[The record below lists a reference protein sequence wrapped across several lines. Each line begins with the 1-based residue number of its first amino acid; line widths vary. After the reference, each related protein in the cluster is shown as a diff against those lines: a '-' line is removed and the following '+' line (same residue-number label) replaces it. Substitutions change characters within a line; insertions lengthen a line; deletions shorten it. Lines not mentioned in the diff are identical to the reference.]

1 MTLGMPRLP
10 ETWSNEQVLGFVR
23 LMWQQWLFK
32 SGRGNPQ
39 DISSVAKGPAPPA
52 AVAAA
57 AKIAFTALGSNPEQ
71 IFFSEEYS
79 RPVTEASPIDPAS
92 AALMERTNS
101 GTLTS
106 PELVESSEGDLH
118 EWFEGDKQT
127 QSGCNGQSS
136 ALIRSPLEDPEK
148 RNRNLQ
154 WLRLHFRS
162 LSQIGRLPF
171 NHADLW
177 QLHQYYFS
185 PPVTNAEDEGGGND
199 SDSVGNTKSRAK
211 SASPSTNPGDDM
223 IGRSVS
229 FRSLNE
235 ASALCAS
242 HVDHSSPT
250 FLKRTHDDTE
260 ESQEPAAKKA
270 KSLKPRVAFY
280 PRVMVSPVISC
291 GSICKRKWLTLFF
304 RSPRS
309 KRLVQSQ
316 LSRCLVYYASLN
328 TPKTL
333 CSEVTTHTMKV
344 FALQISEATLKW
356 SLWTYFEL
364 SYSYPVNKIP
374 ICKITHK

>member
-1 MTLGMPRLP
+1 MLVSFYGPWRVLGRFFLFPNFFVNFVIVTAIAMTLGMPRLP

-39 DISSVAKGPAPPA
+39 DMNSVAKGPAPPA

-57 AKIAFTALGSNPEQ
+57 AKIAFSALGTNPEQ

-79 RPVTEASPIDPAS
+79 RPVTEVSPIDPAGS
-92 AALMERTNS
+92 ALMERTDS

-106 PELVESSEGDLH
+106 PELMESAEGTLH
-118 EWFEGDKQT
+118 EWFEGDKHHMHT
-127 QSGCNGQSS
+127 GTAGNST

-185 PPVTNAEDEGGGND
+185 PPVATTDDEGGDD
-199 SDSVGNTKSRAK
+199 SDGTGNSRQRSKSV
-211 SASPSTNPGDDM
+211 SPSTKPSDGGENGKM
-223 IGRSVS
+223 GRSVS
-229 FRSLNE
+229 FRSLND
-235 ASALCAS
+235 ASALTTS
-242 HVDHSSPT
+242 LSDHATSVMH
-250 FLKRTHDDTE
+250 KRTHDDME
-260 ESQEPAAKKA
+260 ETQEPATKKA

-280 PRVMVSPVISC
+280 PRIMVRINKK
-291 GSICKRKWLTLFF
+291 GSADF
-304 RSPRS
+304 
-309 KRLVQSQ
+309 
-316 LSRCLVYYASLN
+316 
-328 TPKTL
+328 
-333 CSEVTTHTMKV
+333 
-344 FALQISEATLKW
+344 
-356 SLWTYFEL
+356 
-364 SYSYPVNKIP
+364 
-374 ICKITHK
+374 

>member
-1 MTLGMPRLP
+1 MIDTAIAMTLGMPRLP

-39 DISSVAKGPAPPA
+39 DTNSVAKGPAPPA

-57 AKIAFTALGSNPEQ
+57 AKIAFSALGTNPEQ

-79 RPVTEASPIDPAS
+79 RPVTEVSPIDPARS
-92 AALMERTNS
+92 ALMERTDS

-106 PELVESSEGDLH
+106 PELLEPSEGALH
-118 EWFEGDKQT
+118 EWFEGDKHT
-127 QSGCNGQSS
+127 HTGSTGTST

-162 LSQIGRLPF
+162 LNQIGRLPF

-185 PPVTNAEDEGGGND
+185 PPVAATEDEDGDDSEGTVND
-199 SDSVGNTKSRAK
+199 RQRSKSV
-211 SASPSTNPGDDM
+211 SPSAKPIDGTEDGK

-229 FRSLNE
+229 FRSLNH
-235 ASALCAS
+235 ASALTNS
-242 HVDHSSPT
+242 LSDHATSVIH
-250 FLKRTHDDTE
+250 KRTHDDME
-260 ESQEPAAKKA
+260 ENQEPASKKA

-280 PRVMVSPVISC
+280 PRIMVRIDKMGFCGVLSRPVFSLIERLSTTQAK
-291 GSICKRKWLTLFF
+291 IQTLGTKPTEQMLGLLRQLKYTENAMFGGGDPYDEV
-304 RSPRS
+304 PRS
-309 KRLVQSQ
+309 MEIRGDVEMIL
-316 LSRCLVYYASLN
+316 LDLL
-328 TPKTL
+328 
-333 CSEVTTHTMKV
+333 
-344 FALQISEATLKW
+344 
-356 SLWTYFEL
+356 
-364 SYSYPVNKIP
+364 
-374 ICKITHK
+374 